1 MEHKEGGRGLEN
13 AIDSIK
19 KLTDDRFYTVWFVL
33 VVLLGSALGS
43 WFGTTILVNFDTNI
57 TGSDAIA
64 IANTYIMWVS
74 VVFILMTLALTILG
88 FWATK
93 KFSEDRAKEVHQTI
107 VVIGS
112 ELRENDATRKLF
124 IEELMKNEDIIDEI
138 KIKIDKIKQ
147 TAIEDI
153 KDEAKK
159 HVIGGKESIEGVSL

>member
-1 MEHKEGGRGLEN
+1 M
-13 AIDSIK
+13 DSIK
-19 KLTDDRFYTVWFVL
+19 KLTDDRFYTAWFVL
-33 VVLLGSALGS
+33 VVMLGSALGS
-43 WFGTTILVNFDTNI
+43 WFGTVTTVNFDANI
-57 TGSDAIA
+57 TGGDAIA

-112 ELRENDATRKLF
+112 ELRENDVTRKLF

-138 KIKIDKIKQ
+138 KTKIDEIKQ
-147 TAIEDI
+147 TAIDEI
-153 KDEAKK
+153 KDEANK
-159 HVIGGKESIEGVSL
+159 HAIGGKDRIEGVSL